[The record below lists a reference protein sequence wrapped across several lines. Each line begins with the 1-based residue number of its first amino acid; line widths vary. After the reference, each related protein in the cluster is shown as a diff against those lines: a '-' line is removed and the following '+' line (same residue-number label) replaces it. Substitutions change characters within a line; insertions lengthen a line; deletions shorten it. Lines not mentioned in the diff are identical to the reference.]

1 RPRHRSVLQVPP
13 PLAPALVPQGG
24 VAAQAPGDWHLFSI
38 AVSWRISP
46 GGATMYYVVTEGRA
60 RMLDRV
66 DLRDRASYGVDWIVL
81 KASSPRDALRQWSLL
96 KQGVHPTQGEIELET
111 ERYRTDTPGFLP
123 IWEAERLAVS
133 SKIER
138 TLDEV
143 QERQRELAGLQDRL

>member
-1 RPRHRSVLQVPP
+1 
-13 PLAPALVPQGG
+13 
-24 VAAQAPGDWHLFSI
+24 
-38 AVSWRISP
+38 
-46 GGATMYYVVTEGRA
+46 MYYVVTEGRA

-81 KASSPRDALRQWSLL
+81 QASSSRDALRQWSLL
-96 KQGVHPTQGEIELET
+96 KPGIHPTQGEIELET

-143 QERQRELAGLQDRL
+143 QERQRELAGLQDRLSLMRSTLLNHPARRGAPAARRRRKRAAGAKGSTRSPRRPAA